1 MACDMTKKYEYMSI
15 EGNQV
20 LHPGLPIAQAV
31 HLLDLAATM
40 ATDKQ
45 DIDQM
50 VKIST
55 KWLTMGER
63 LAELLEVEEK
73 SDEDEESTE
82 EKAGFGFSSSSKSG
96 DKEVEDGAADDN

>member
-1 MACDMTKKYEYMSI
+1 MTKKYEYMSI
-15 EGNQV
+15 EGGRA

-50 VKIST
+50 VKISSR
-55 KWLTMGER
+55 WLTMGER
-63 LAELLEVEEK
+63 LAEILEVDD
-73 SDEDEESTE
+73 SGDEEESEE
-82 EKAGFGFSSSSKSG
+82 EKAGFGFNSQGKSG
-96 DKEVEDGAADDN
+96 DKEVDDGATDGD